1 MAFLTGSD
9 RTLAEA
15 ISRLAYCN
23 PFLPERIE
31 CERQALGD
39 AFVPGGTLW
48 HATGDP
54 EPPPNVF
61 ALRERAGALSE
72 RLAARL
78 AEQARPGAEDL
89 QLYEDVVIYMLFAR
103 YDDDFYGLIDER
115 AATAAVGFYRRFRQD
130 VERLLQIPR
139 ARLVADRD
147 VPHLFAAFFQVRRAF
162 HYIFYNIIG
171 NSAPSVRLRA
181 TVWQSIFT
189 RDMRRY
195 RRSLYQR
202 MGDVAT
208 LITGPSGTGKELVA
222 QAIGLAR
229 YIPFDPEKQ
238 AFVENFAGSFYALNP
253 SALSP
258 TLIESELFGHRRGA
272 FTGAVQ
278 DRAGWLEVCR
288 PLGTVFLDEI
298 GELEPALQ
306 VKLLRVLQTR
316 TFQRLGDTR
325 DRRFH
330 GKIIA
335 ATNRALPSE
344 MASGRFRQDL
354 YYRLCSDIIVTPS
367 LAEQLDAE
375 AGERQALVRFL
386 ARRVAGDGEAA
397 SLAEETE
404 RWIDGHLGDGYRWP
418 GNVRELEQCVR
429 NVMIRGEYRPP
440 HATRV
445 SGRQRVAEEML
456 AGALNADELLRC
468 RAGPRSDPPHS
479 GRRTTAG
486 SSRSSTPASAVGAS
500 PPGVAVP
507 PDRRSP
513 HGRAGPDGAING
525 PRRFPRSGRGKA
537 TSLSPSRR

>member
-1 MAFLTGSD
+1 MALLTGPD
-9 RTLAEA
+9 RKLAEA

-48 HATGDP
+48 HATGNP

-61 ALRERAGALSE
+61 ALRERAGALAE
-72 RLAARL
+72 QLAGRL
-78 AEQARPGAEDL
+78 AESPKPSASDL
-89 QLYEDVVIYMLFAR
+89 QLYEDVVVYLLFTR
-103 YDDDFYGLIDER
+103 YDDNLYELLDPR
-115 AATAAVGFYRRFRQD
+115 AATAPVAFYRRFHQD
-130 VERLLQIPR
+130 VARLLQTPR

-147 VPHLFAAFFQVRRAF
+147 VPHLFAAFFQIRRAF
-162 HYIFYNIIG
+162 HYIFHNIIG
-171 NSAPSVRLRA
+171 NSAPIVRLRA

-208 LITGPSGTGKELVA
+208 LISGPSGTGKELVA

-229 YIPFDPEKQ
+229 YIPFDVEKQ

-278 DRAGWLEVCR
+278 DRVGWLEVCR

-330 GKIIA
+330 GKIVA
-335 ATNRALPSE
+335 ATNRDLASE
-344 MASGRFRQDL
+344 MAAGRFRKDL
-354 YYRLCSDIIVTPS
+354 YYRLCSDIIATPA
-367 LAEQLDAE
+367 LEEQLRA
-375 AGERQALVRFL
+375 ASGERGALVRFL
-386 ARRVAGDGEAA
+386 ARRVAGDAEAEP
-397 SLAEETE
+397 LAEETE
-404 RWIDGHLGDGYRWP
+404 RWIDAHLGEGYPWP

-440 HATRV
+440 HPAPV
-445 SGRQRVAEEML
+445 SGRQRIAEEIL
-456 AGALNADELLRC
+456 AGSLSADELLRRYC
-468 RAGPRSDPPHS
+468 TLVYAETGSYQETARRLNLD
-479 GRRTTAG
+479 RRTVKDKVDPELL
-486 SSRSSTPASAVGAS
+486 SRLES
-500 PPGVAVP
+500 
-507 PDRRSP
+507 
-513 HGRAGPDGAING
+513 
-525 PRRFPRSGRGKA
+525 
-537 TSLSPSRR
+537 

>member
-1 MAFLTGSD
+1 MTASFLTPAERS
-9 RTLAEA
+9 LAEA
-15 ISRLAYCN
+15 ISQLAYSN

-39 AFVPGGTLW
+39 AFAPGGTLW
-48 HATGDP
+48 HAASPP

-61 ALRERAGALSE
+61 ALLERAQALIE
-72 RLAARL
+72 RLATRL
-78 AEQARPGAEDL
+78 AEGARPSTDDL
-89 QLYEDVVIYMLFAR
+89 QLYEDVSAYLLFAR
-103 YDDDFYGLIDER
+103 YDENFYGLMDER
-115 AATAAVGFYRRFRQD
+115 AATAPVGFYRAFRQD
-130 VERLLQIPR
+130 VERLLQFPR
-139 ARLVADRD
+139 ARIMADRE
-147 VPHLFAAFFQVRRAF
+147 VPHLFACLFQIRRAF
-162 HYIFYNIIG
+162 HYIFHNIIG
-171 NSAPSVRLRA
+171 NSAPIVRLRA
-181 TVWQSIFT
+181 AVWQSIFT

-208 LITGPSGTGKELVA
+208 LISGPSGTGKELVA

-229 YIPFDPEKQ
+229 YIPFDPDKQ
-238 AFVENFAGSFYALNP
+238 AFVENFAGSFYVLNP

-298 GELEPALQ
+298 GELESALQ

-316 TFQRLGDTR
+316 TFQRIGDTR

-335 ATNRALPSE
+335 ATNRDLAGE
-344 MASGRFRQDL
+344 MAAGRFRKDL

-367 LAEQLDAE
+367 LEEQLRAS
-375 AGERQALVRFL
+375 AGERSALVRFL
-386 ARRVAGDGEAA
+386 ARRVAGDTEAE

-404 RWIDGHLGDGYRWP
+404 GWVDAHLGDGYPWP

-440 HATRV
+440 RAADV
-445 SGRQRVAEEML
+445 SARRRVAEEML
-456 AGALNADELLRC
+456 AGSLSAEGLLRRYC
-468 RAGPRSDPPHS
+468 TLVYAETGSYQETARRLDLD
-479 GRRTTAG
+479 RRTVKDKVD
-486 SSRSSTPASAVGAS
+486 PALLARLESDLGT
-500 PPGVAVP
+500 
-507 PDRRSP
+507 D
-513 HGRAGPDGAING
+513 
-525 PRRFPRSGRGKA
+525 
-537 TSLSPSRR
+537 

>member
-1 MAFLTGSD
+1 MMVAFLEGPD
-9 RTLAEA
+9 RQLAEA

-31 CERQALGD
+31 FERQALGD

-48 HATGDP
+48 HAAGLP
-54 EPPPNVF
+54 EPPPNVG
-61 ALRERAGALSE
+61 ALRERAAALS
-72 RLAARL
+72 
-78 AEQARPGAEDL
+78 
-89 QLYEDVVIYMLFAR
+89 LYEDVVIYLLFAR
-103 YDDDFYGLIDER
+103 YDEDFYGLIDER
-115 AATAAVGFYRRFRQD
+115 AATAPVAFYRKFRQD
-130 VERLLQIPR
+130 VERLLQTPR
-139 ARLVADRD
+139 ARLVTDRD
-147 VPHLFAAFFQVRRAF
+147 VPHLFAGFFQIRRAF
-162 HYIFYNIIG
+162 HYIFHNIIG
-171 NSAPSVRLRA
+171 NSPPIVRLRA

-208 LITGPSGTGKELVA
+208 LITGPSGSGKELVA

-229 YIPFDPEKQ
+229 YIPFDAERQ

-335 ATNRALPSE
+335 ATNRDLATE
-344 MASGRFRQDL
+344 MAAGRFRKDL
-354 YYRLCSDIIVTPS
+354 YYRLCSDIVVTPA
-367 LAEQLDAE
+367 LEEQLRA
-375 AGERQALVRFL
+375 APGERGALVRFL
-386 ARRVAGDGEAA
+386 ARRVAGEAEA
-397 SLAEETE
+397 EPLAEETE
-404 RWIDGHLGDGYRWP
+404 RWIDAQLGDGYRWP

-429 NVMIRGEYRPP
+429 NVMIRGEYQPP
-440 HATRV
+440 HEARV
-445 SGRQRVAEEML
+445 SGRQRVAEEVL
-456 AGALNADELLRC
+456 AGSLNADELLRRYC
-468 RAGPRSDPPHS
+468 TLVYAETGSYQETARRLDLD
-479 GRRTTAG
+479 RRTVKDKVDLELLARLE
-486 SSRSSTPASAVGAS
+486 S
-500 PPGVAVP
+500 
-507 PDRRSP
+507 D
-513 HGRAGPDGAING
+513 GR
-525 PRRFPRSGRGKA
+525 
-537 TSLSPSRR
+537 

>member
-115 AATAAVGFYRRFRQD
+115 AATVAVGFYRRFRQD

-139 ARLVADRD
+139 AKLVADRD
-147 VPHLFAAFFQVRRAF
+147 VPHLFATFFQVRRAF
-162 HYIFYNIIG
+162 HYIFHNIIG
-171 NSAPSVRLRA
+171 NSAPIVRLRA

-195 RRSLYQR
+195 RRALYQR

-375 AGERQALVRFL
+375 AGERRALVRFL

-440 HATRV
+440 HATSV

-456 AGALNADELLRC
+456 AGALNADELLRRYC
-468 RAGPRSDPPHS
+468 TLVYAETGSYQETARRLDLD
-479 GRRTTAG
+479 RRTVKDKVDPELL
-486 SSRSSTPASAVGAS
+486 SRLESEPRVEKM
-500 PPGVAVP
+500 
-507 PDRRSP
+507 
-513 HGRAGPDGAING
+513 
-525 PRRFPRSGRGKA
+525 PRRARA
-537 TSLSPSRR
+537 

>member
-1 MAFLTGSD
+1 MAFLSGGD
-9 RTLAEA
+9 RSLAEA

-39 AFVPGGTLW
+39 AFVSGGTLW
-48 HATGDP
+48 DATGAP

-61 ALRERAGALSE
+61 GLRERAGALSE

-78 AEQARPGAEDL
+78 AQQPKPSAEDL
-89 QLYEDVVIYMLFAR
+89 QLYEDVVIYLLFAR
-103 YDDDFYGLIDER
+103 YDDDFYRLIDER
-115 AATAAVGFYRRFRQD
+115 AATTPVGFYRKFRQD
-130 VERLLQIPR
+130 VERLLQAPR
-139 ARLVADRD
+139 AKIVADRD
-147 VPHLFAAFFQVRRAF
+147 VPHLFATLFQIRRAF

-171 NSAPSVRLRA
+171 NSAPIVRLRA
-181 TVWQSIFT
+181 AVWQSIFT

-208 LITGPSGTGKELVA
+208 LVSGPSGTGKELVA
-222 QAIGLAR
+222 QAIALAR
-229 YIPFDPEKQ
+229 YIPFDAERQ
-238 AFVENFAGSFYALNP
+238 IFVEHFAGSFYALNP

-272 FTGAVQ
+272 FTGAVE

-298 GELEPALQ
+298 GELDPALQ

-335 ATNRALPSE
+335 ATNRDLSSE
-344 MASGRFRQDL
+344 MAHGRFRKDL

-367 LAEQLDAE
+367 LAEQLHA
-375 AGERQALVRFL
+375 APGERGALVRFL
-386 ARRVAGDGEAA
+386 AGRVAGDAEAEP
-397 SLAEETE
+397 LAQETE
-404 RWIDGHLGDGYRWP
+404 RWIDAHLGNGYDWP

-440 HATRV
+440 RAANV
-445 SGRQRVAEEML
+445 SARRRVAEEML
-456 AGALNADELLRC
+456 AGALSADELLRRYC
-468 RAGPRSDPPHS
+468 TLVYAETRSYQETARRLDLD
-479 GRRTTAG
+479 RRTVKDKVDPELLT
-486 SSRSSTPASAVGAS
+486 RLGAE
-500 PPGVAVP
+500 PP
-507 PDRRSP
+507 S
-513 HGRAGPDGAING
+513 
-525 PRRFPRSGRGKA
+525 
-537 TSLSPSRR
+537 

>member
-115 AATAAVGFYRRFRQD
+115 AATAAVGFYRRFR
-130 VERLLQIPR
+130 RTSSACSRSRAPGSWPTATCRISSPR
-139 ARLVADRD
+139 SSRSDAR
-147 VPHLFAAFFQVRRAF
+147 FTT
-162 HYIFYNIIG
+162 
-171 NSAPSVRLRA
+171 SSTTSSV
-181 TVWQSIFT
+181 TP
-189 RDMRRY
+189 
-195 RRSLYQR
+195 RRSSVCGPR
-202 MGDVAT
+202 SGSRSSPATCVAIVAHA
-208 LITGPSGTGKELVA
+208 LIERA
-222 QAIGLAR
+222 AIAIGLAR

-335 ATNRALPSE
+335 ATNRSLPSE

-386 ARRVAGDGEAA
+386 ARRVA
-397 SLAEETE
+397 
-404 RWIDGHLGDGYRWP
+404 
-418 GNVRELEQCVR
+418 
-429 NVMIRGEYRPP
+429 
-440 HATRV
+440 
-445 SGRQRVAEEML
+445 
-456 AGALNADELLRC
+456 
-468 RAGPRSDPPHS
+468 
-479 GRRTTAG
+479 
-486 SSRSSTPASAVGAS
+486 
-500 PPGVAVP
+500 
-507 PDRRSP
+507 
-513 HGRAGPDGAING
+513 
-525 PRRFPRSGRGKA
+525 
-537 TSLSPSRR
+537 

>member
-1 MAFLTGSD
+1 VYL
-9 RTLAEA
+9 
-15 ISRLAYCN
+15 
-23 PFLPERIE
+23 
-31 CERQALGD
+31 
-39 AFVPGGTLW
+39 
-48 HATGDP
+48 
-54 EPPPNVF
+54 
-61 ALRERAGALSE
+61 
-72 RLAARL
+72 
-78 AEQARPGAEDL
+78 
-89 QLYEDVVIYMLFAR
+89 LFAR
-103 YDDDFYGLIDER
+103 YDDNFYELLDPR
-115 AATAAVGFYRRFRQD
+115 AATAPVAFYRRLHQD
-130 VERLLQIPR
+130 VARLLQTPR

-147 VPHLFAAFFQVRRAF
+147 VPHLFAAFFQIRRAF
-162 HYIFYNIIG
+162 HYIFHNIIG
-171 NSAPSVRLRA
+171 NSAPIVRLRA

-195 RRSLYQR
+195 RRALYQR
-202 MGDVAT
+202 MSDVAS
-208 LITGPSGTGKELVA
+208 LISGPSGTGKELVA

-335 ATNRALPSE
+335 ATNRDLANE
-344 MASGRFRQDL
+344 MAAGRFRKDL
-354 YYRLCSDIIVTPS
+354 YYRLCSDIIATPA
-367 LAEQLDAE
+367 LEEQLRA
-375 AGERQALVRFL
+375 ASGERGALVRFL
-386 ARRVAGDGEAA
+386 ARRVAGDAEAEP
-397 SLAEETE
+397 LAEETE
-404 RWIDGHLGDGYRWP
+404 RWIDGHLGDSYRWP

-429 NVMIRGEYRPP
+429 NVMIRGECRPP
-440 HATRV
+440 HAAPV

-456 AGALNADELLRC
+456 AGSLSADELLRRYC
-468 RAGPRSDPPHS
+468 TLVYAQTGSYQETARRLNID
-479 GRRTTAG
+479 RRTVKDKVDPELL
-486 SSRSSTPASAVGAS
+486 SRLES
-500 PPGVAVP
+500 
-507 PDRRSP
+507 
-513 HGRAGPDGAING
+513 
-525 PRRFPRSGRGKA
+525 
-537 TSLSPSRR
+537 

>member
-1 MAFLTGSD
+1 MAFLSGGD
-9 RTLAEA
+9 RSLAEA

-39 AFVPGGTLW
+39 AFVSGGTLW
-48 HATGDP
+48 DATGAP

-61 ALRERAGALSE
+61 GLRERAGALSE

-78 AEQARPGAEDL
+78 AQQPKPSAEDL
-89 QLYEDVVIYMLFAR
+89 QLYEDVVIYLLFAR
-103 YDDDFYGLIDER
+103 YDDDFYRLIDER
-115 AATAAVGFYRRFRQD
+115 AATTPVGFYRKFRQD
-130 VERLLQIPR
+130 VERLLQAPR
-139 ARLVADRD
+139 AKIVADRD
-147 VPHLFAAFFQVRRAF
+147 VPHLFATLFQIRRAF

-171 NSAPSVRLRA
+171 NSAPIVRLRA
-181 TVWQSIFT
+181 AVWQSIFT

-208 LITGPSGTGKELVA
+208 LVSGPSGTGKELVA
-222 QAIGLAR
+222 QAIALAR
-229 YIPFDPEKQ
+229 YIPFDAERQ
-238 AFVENFAGSFYALNP
+238 IFVEHFAGSFYALNP

-272 FTGAVQ
+272 FTGAVE

-298 GELEPALQ
+298 GELDPALQ

-335 ATNRALPSE
+335 ATNRDLSSE
-344 MASGRFRQDL
+344 MAHGRFRKDL

-367 LAEQLDAE
+367 LAEQLHAA
-375 AGERQALVRFL
+375 AGERGALVRFL
-386 ARRVAGDGEAA
+386 AGRVAGDAEAEP
-397 SLAEETE
+397 LAQETE
-404 RWIDGHLGDGYRWP
+404 RWIDAHLGNGYDWP

-440 HATRV
+440 RAANV
-445 SGRQRVAEEML
+445 SARRRVAEEML
-456 AGALNADELLRC
+456 AGALSADELLRRYC
-468 RAGPRSDPPHS
+468 TLVYAETRSYQETARRLDLD
-479 GRRTTAG
+479 RRTVKDKVDPELLT
-486 SSRSSTPASAVGAS
+486 RLGAE
-500 PPGVAVP
+500 PP
-507 PDRRSP
+507 S
-513 HGRAGPDGAING
+513 
-525 PRRFPRSGRGKA
+525 
-537 TSLSPSRR
+537 

>member
-1 MAFLTGSD
+1 
-9 RTLAEA
+9 E
-15 ISRLAYCN
+15 Y
-23 PFLPERIE
+23 
-31 CERQALGD
+31 ERQALGD

-48 HATGDP
+48 HATGNP

-61 ALRERAGALSE
+61 ALRERAGTLSE

-78 AEQARPGAEDL
+78 AASSRPGAEDL
-89 QLYEDVVIYMLFAR
+89 QLYEDVVIYLLFTR
-103 YDDDFYGLIDER
+103 YDDDFYGLFDPR
-115 AATAAVGFYRRFRQD
+115 AATAPVAFYRRFHRD
-130 VERLLQIPR
+130 VQHLLQTPR
-139 ARLVADRD
+139 AKLAADRD
-147 VPHLFAAFFQVRRAF
+147 VPHLFATFFQIRRAF
-162 HYIFYNIIG
+162 HYIFHNIIG
-171 NSAPSVRLRA
+171 NSAPIVRLRA

-208 LITGPSGTGKELVA
+208 LVSGPSGTGKELVA

-229 YIPFDPEKQ
+229 YIPFDAEQQ

-298 GELEPALQ
+298 GELEPVLQ

-316 TFQRLGDTR
+316 TFQRIGDTR

-335 ATNRALPSE
+335 ATNRDLASE
-344 MASGRFRQDL
+344 MASGRFRKDL
-354 YYRLCSDIIVTPS
+354 YYRLCSDMIATPA
-367 LAEQLDAE
+367 LEEQLRASSS
-375 AGERQALVRFL
+375 ERGALVRFL
-386 ARRVAGDGEAA
+386 ARRVAGDAEAEP
-397 SLAEETE
+397 LAEETE
-404 RWIDGHLGDGYRWP
+404 RWIDAELGDGYRWP

-440 HATRV
+440 HTARA
-445 SGRQRVAEEML
+445 SDRQRVAEEML
-456 AGALNADELLRC
+456 AGSLDADELLRRYC
-468 RAGPRSDPPHS
+468 TLVYAETGSYQETARRLNLD
-479 GRRTTAG
+479 RRTVKDKIDPELL
-486 SSRSSTPASAVGAS
+486 SRLES
-500 PPGVAVP
+500 
-507 PDRRSP
+507 
-513 HGRAGPDGAING
+513 
-525 PRRFPRSGRGKA
+525 
-537 TSLSPSRR
+537 

>member
-1 MAFLTGSD
+1 LSFVADAD

-31 CERQALGD
+31 YERQALGD

-48 HATGDP
+48 HATGNP

-61 ALRERAGALSE
+61 ALRERAEALSD

-78 AEQARPGAEDL
+78 AETVRASTDDL
-89 QLYEDVVIYMLFAR
+89 QLYEDVVVYLLFAQ
-103 YDDDFYGLIDER
+103 YAEDFYGLIDER
-115 AATAAVGFYRRFRQD
+115 AATAPVGFYRKFRQD
-130 VERLLQIPR
+130 VERLLQLPR

-147 VPHLFAAFFQVRRAF
+147 VPHLFAGFFQIRRAF
-162 HYIFYNIIG
+162 HYIFHNIIG
-171 NSAPSVRLRA
+171 NSAPIVRLRA

-208 LITGPSGTGKELVA
+208 LISGPSGTGKELVA
-222 QAIGLAR
+222 QAIGLSR
-229 YIPFDPEKQ
+229 YIPFDVDKQ

-298 GELEPALQ
+298 GELDPALQ

-316 TFQRLGDTR
+316 TFQRIGDTR

-335 ATNRALPSE
+335 ATNRDLAAE
-344 MASGRFRQDL
+344 MAAGRFRKDF
-354 YYRLCSDIIVTPS
+354 YYRLCSDLIVTPS
-367 LAEQLDAE
+367 LEEQLRVA
-375 AGERQALVRFL
+375 AGERRALVRFL
-386 ARRVAGDGEAA
+386 AERVAGEPEAE

-404 RWIDGHLGDGYRWP
+404 RWIDAHLGDGYRWP

-440 HATRV
+440 HAASA
-445 SGRQRVAEEML
+445 SGRQRVADEML
-456 AGALNADELLRC
+456 AGSLSAEELLRRYC
-468 RAGPRSDPPHS
+468 TLVYAETGSYQET
-479 GRRTTAG
+479 GRRLG
-486 SSRSSTPASAVGAS
+486 L
-500 PPGVAVP
+500 
-507 PDRRSP
+507 DRRTVKDKIDTDLLAQLGGELHPSP
-513 HGRAGPDGAING
+513 E
-525 PRRFPRSGRGKA
+525 
-537 TSLSPSRR
+537 

>member
-1 MAFLTGSD
+1 M
-9 RTLAEA
+9 
-15 ISRLAYCN
+15 AYCN

-31 CERQALGD
+31 YERQALGD

-48 HATGDP
+48 HATGNP

-61 ALRERAGALSE
+61 ALRERAEALSD

-78 AEQARPGAEDL
+78 AENARSSADDL
-89 QLYEDVVIYMLFAR
+89 QLYEDVVVYLLFEQYAE
-103 YDDDFYGLIDER
+103 DFYGLIDER
-115 AATAAVGFYRRFRQD
+115 AATAPVAFYRKFRQD
-130 VERLLQIPR
+130 VERRLQIPR

-147 VPHLFAAFFQVRRAF
+147 VPHLFAGFFQIRRAF
-162 HYIFYNIIG
+162 HYIFHNIIG
-171 NSAPSVRLRA
+171 NSAPIVRLRA

-208 LITGPSGTGKELVA
+208 LISGPSGTGKELVA
-222 QAIGLAR
+222 QAIGLSR
-229 YIPFDPEKQ
+229 YIPFDVDKQ
-238 AFVENFAGSFYALNP
+238 AFVENFAGSFYVLNP
-253 SALSP
+253 AALSP

-288 PLGTVFLDEI
+288 PLGTIFLDEI
-298 GELEPALQ
+298 GELEAALQ

-316 TFQRLGDTR
+316 TFQRIGDTR

-335 ATNRALPSE
+335 ATNRDLATE
-344 MASGRFRQDL
+344 MAVGRFRKDL
-354 YYRLCSDIIVTPS
+354 YYRLCSDLIVTPS
-367 LAEQLDAE
+367 LGEQLRVAAD
-375 AGERQALVRFL
+375 ERRALVRFL
-386 ARRVAGDGEAA
+386 ARRVAGEPEAE

-404 RWIDGHLGDGYRWP
+404 HWIDAHLGDGYRWP

-440 HATRV
+440 HAASA
-445 SGRQRVAEEML
+445 SGRQRVADEML
-456 AGALNADELLRC
+456 AGSLSAEELLRRYC
-468 RAGPRSDPPHS
+468 TLVYAETGSYQET
-479 GRRTTAG
+479 GRRLG
-486 SSRSSTPASAVGAS
+486 L
-500 PPGVAVP
+500 
-507 PDRRSP
+507 DRRTVKDKID
-513 HGRAGPDGAING
+513 PDLLTQLGDQA
-525 PRRFPRSGRGKA
+525 PVAR
-537 TSLSPSRR
+537 

>member
-1 MAFLTGSD
+1 MAFLSGDD
-9 RTLAEA
+9 RSLAEA

-39 AFVPGGTLW
+39 AFVSGGTLW
-48 HATGDP
+48 DATGAP
-54 EPPPNVF
+54 EPPPNLF
-61 ALRERAGALSE
+61 GLRERAGGLSE

-78 AEQARPGAEDL
+78 AQQPKPSAGDL
-89 QLYEDVVIYMLFAR
+89 QLYEDVVIYLLFAR

-115 AATAAVGFYRRFRQD
+115 AATTPVGFYLKFRQD
-130 VERLLQIPR
+130 VERLLQAPR
-139 ARLVADRD
+139 AKIVADRD
-147 VPHLFAAFFQVRRAF
+147 VPHLFATLFQIRRAF

-171 NSAPSVRLRA
+171 NSAPIVRLRA
-181 TVWQSIFT
+181 AVWQSIFT

-208 LITGPSGTGKELVA
+208 LVSGPSGTGKELVA

-229 YIPFDPEKQ
+229 YIPFDAERQ
-238 AFVENFAGSFYALNP
+238 LFVEHFAGSFYALNP

-272 FTGAVQ
+272 FTGAVE

-298 GELEPALQ
+298 GELDPALQ

-335 ATNRALPSE
+335 ATNRDLSSE
-344 MASGRFRQDL
+344 MAHGRFRKDL

-367 LAEQLDAE
+367 LAEQLHAA
-375 AGERQALVRFL
+375 AGERGALVRFL
-386 ARRVAGDGEAA
+386 AGRVAGDAEAEP
-397 SLAEETE
+397 LAQETE
-404 RWIDGHLGDGYRWP
+404 RWIDAHLGDGYDWP

-440 HATRV
+440 RAANV
-445 SGRQRVAEEML
+445 SARRRVAEEML
-456 AGALNADELLRC
+456 AGALSADELLRRYC
-468 RAGPRSDPPHS
+468 TLVYAETRSYQETARRLDLD
-479 GRRTTAG
+479 RRTVKDKVDPDLLT
-486 SSRSSTPASAVGAS
+486 RLGAE
-500 PPGVAVP
+500 PP
-507 PDRRSP
+507 S
-513 HGRAGPDGAING
+513 
-525 PRRFPRSGRGKA
+525 
-537 TSLSPSRR
+537 

>member
-1 MAFLTGSD
+1 MAFLSGDD
-9 RTLAEA
+9 RSLAEA

-39 AFVPGGTLW
+39 AFVSGGTLW
-48 HATGDP
+48 DATGAP
-54 EPPPNVF
+54 EPPPNLF
-61 ALRERAGALSE
+61 GLRERAGGLSE

-78 AEQARPGAEDL
+78 AQQPKPSAGDL
-89 QLYEDVVIYMLFAR
+89 QLYEDVVIYLLFAR
-103 YDDDFYGLIDER
+103 YDDDFYRLIDER
-115 AATAAVGFYRRFRQD
+115 AATTPVGFYRKFRQD
-130 VERLLQIPR
+130 VERLLQAPR
-139 ARLVADRD
+139 AKIVADRD
-147 VPHLFAAFFQVRRAF
+147 VPHLFATLFQIRRAF

-171 NSAPSVRLRA
+171 NSAPIVRLRA
-181 TVWQSIFT
+181 AVWQSIFT

-208 LITGPSGTGKELVA
+208 LVSGPSGTGKELVA

-229 YIPFDPEKQ
+229 YIPFDAERQ
-238 AFVENFAGSFYALNP
+238 LFVEHFAGSFYALNP

-272 FTGAVQ
+272 FTGAVE

-298 GELEPALQ
+298 GELDPALQ

-335 ATNRALPSE
+335 ATNRDLSSE
-344 MASGRFRQDL
+344 MAHGRFRKDL

-367 LAEQLDAE
+367 LAEQLHAA
-375 AGERQALVRFL
+375 AGERGALVRFL
-386 ARRVAGDGEAA
+386 AGRVAGDAEAEP
-397 SLAEETE
+397 LAQETE
-404 RWIDGHLGDGYRWP
+404 RWIDAHLGNGYDWP

-440 HATRV
+440 RAANV
-445 SGRQRVAEEML
+445 SARRRVAEEML
-456 AGALNADELLRC
+456 AGALSADELLRRYC
-468 RAGPRSDPPHS
+468 TLVYAETRSYQETARRLDLD
-479 GRRTTAG
+479 RRTVKDKVDPDLLT
-486 SSRSSTPASAVGAS
+486 RLGAE
-500 PPGVAVP
+500 PP
-507 PDRRSP
+507 S
-513 HGRAGPDGAING
+513 
-525 PRRFPRSGRGKA
+525 
-537 TSLSPSRR
+537 

>member
-1 MAFLTGSD
+1 MYIRRQAMVYQTSAD
-9 RTLAEA
+9 HTLAEA

-31 CERQALGD
+31 FERQALGA

-54 EPPPNVF
+54 QPPPNVF

-72 RLAARL
+72 RLAAQLR
-78 AEQARPGAEDL
+78 EGARPSSEDL
-89 QLYEDVVIYMLFAR
+89 QLYEDVVVYLLFAR
-103 YDDDFYGLIDER
+103 YDDDLFGLIDQH
-115 AATAAVGFYRRFRQD
+115 AGTAPVGFYRKFRQD

-139 ARLVADRD
+139 ATVVADGD
-147 VPHLFAAFFQVRRAF
+147 VPHLFATFFQIRRAF
-162 HYIFYNIIG
+162 HYIFHNIIG
-171 NSAPSVRLRA
+171 NSPPIVRLRA

-195 RRSLYQR
+195 RRSLYRR
-202 MGDVAT
+202 MSDVAT
-208 LITGPSGTGKELVA
+208 LISGPSGTGKELVA

-229 YIPFDPEKQ
+229 YIPFDAEKQ
-238 AFVENFAGSFYALNP
+238 AFVESFAGSFYALNP

-278 DRAGWLEVCR
+278 DRVGWLEVCR

-298 GELEPALQ
+298 GELDPALQ

-325 DRRFH
+325 DRRFD

-335 ATNRALPSE
+335 ATNRDLAHE
-344 MASGRFRQDL
+344 MSVDRFRKDL
-354 YYRLCSDIIVTPS
+354 YYRLCSDLIVTPP
-367 LAEQLDAE
+367 LEEQLRA
-375 AGERQALVRFL
+375 ASGERRALVRFIS
-386 ARRVAGDGEAA
+386 RRVAGDAEAE

-404 RWIDGHLGDGYRWP
+404 RWIDAHLGEGYRWP

-440 HATRV
+440 HAA
-445 SGRQRVAEEML
+445 SASSRQRVADEVL
-456 AGALNADELLRC
+456 AGSLSADELLRRYC
-468 RAGPRSDPPHS
+468 TVVYAQTGSYQET
-479 GRRTTAG
+479 GRRLG
-486 SSRSSTPASAVGAS
+486 L
-500 PPGVAVP
+500 
-507 PDRRSP
+507 DRRTVRDKVDSELL
-513 HGRAGPDGAING
+513 GRLEAE
-525 PRRFPRSGRGKA
+525 RGGERK
-537 TSLSPSRR
+537 SM

>member
-440 HATRV
+440 HATSV

-456 AGALNADELLRC
+456 AGTLNADELLRRYC
-468 RAGPRSDPPHS
+468 TLVYAETGSYQETARRLDLD
-479 GRRTTAG
+479 RRTVKDKVDPELL
-486 SSRSSTPASAVGAS
+486 SRLESE
-500 PPGVAVP
+500 PGLEKMP
-507 PDRRSP
+507 RRS
-513 HGRAGPDGAING
+513 RA
-525 PRRFPRSGRGKA
+525 
-537 TSLSPSRR
+537 

>member
-1 MAFLTGSD
+1 MAVVFLEDPD
-9 RTLAEA
+9 RQLAEA

-31 CERQALGD
+31 FERQALGD

-48 HATGDP
+48 HAAGLP
-54 EPPPNVF
+54 EPPPNVG
-61 ALRERAGALSE
+61 ALRERAAALVE

-78 AEQARPGAEDL
+78 AAQARPSAAAL
-89 QLYEDVVIYMLFAR
+89 SLYEDVVIYLLFAR
-103 YDDDFYGLIDER
+103 YDEDFYGLIDER
-115 AATAAVGFYRRFRQD
+115 AATAPVAFYRKFRQD
-130 VERLLQIPR
+130 VERLLQTPR

-147 VPHLFAAFFQVRRAF
+147 VPHLFAGFFQIRRAF
-162 HYIFYNIIG
+162 HYIFHNIIG
-171 NSAPSVRLRA
+171 NSPPIVRLRA

-189 RDMRRY
+189 RDIRRY

-208 LITGPSGTGKELVA
+208 LITGPSGSGKELVA

-229 YIPFDPEKQ
+229 YIPFDAERQ

-335 ATNRALPSE
+335 ATNRDLATE
-344 MASGRFRQDL
+344 MAAGRFRKDL
-354 YYRLCSDIIVTPS
+354 YYRLCSDIVVTPA
-367 LAEQLDAE
+367 LEEQLRA
-375 AGERQALVRFL
+375 APGERGALVRFL
-386 ARRVAGDGEAA
+386 ARRVAGEAEA
-397 SLAEETE
+397 EPLAEETE
-404 RWIDGHLGDGYRWP
+404 RWIDAQLGDGYRWP

-429 NVMIRGEYRPP
+429 NVMIRGEYQPP
-440 HATRV
+440 HEARV

-456 AGALNADELLRC
+456 AGSLNADELLRRYC
-468 RAGPRSDPPHS
+468 TLVYAETRSYQETARRLDLD
-479 GRRTTAG
+479 RRTVKDKVDPELLARLE
-486 SSRSSTPASAVGAS
+486 SDAR
-500 PPGVAVP
+500 
-507 PDRRSP
+507 
-513 HGRAGPDGAING
+513 
-525 PRRFPRSGRGKA
+525 
-537 TSLSPSRR
+537 